1 MSIASLLLLAAAS
14 ACAPAVVGAGP
25 GVTGSAPMVYVPNQS
40 SDTVSVID
48 TRLDSVVA
56 TVDLQALGFS
66 ATAKPHHV
74 VVEPDGSFWY
84 VSLIGENTVVK
95 FDRENR
101 VAGRARTEIPGL
113 LALDAEH
120 HRLFASRTMS
130 AVNAPSSIAA
140 INTDDMSVIEEVD
153 VVLPRP
159 HAIAVTP
166 DGGRV
171 FIGSMSSNQVAVY
184 QPESGSTSLFEL
196 DGPVHAIVQFAISPD
211 GTRLVG
217 TGQLTNQLLVY
228 DISGAGTP
236 ARISVTAV
244 PAWPWLVQFTD
255 DGRFVWMANQHGS
268 GATKVRTSDWTVAD
282 TITSDRFA
290 EPHGVAVTPDG
301 SKIYISDQG
310 QGAAT
315 PGASHDMAS
324 MHADAGGRS
333 AGGVFVLDAASSRV
347 IKVIPVGRYSAGIG
361 IGGGG

>member
-1 MSIASLLLLAAAS
+1 MSLASLLLLAAA
-14 ACAPAVVGAGP
+14 CAPAVAGAGP
-25 GVTGSAPMVYVPNQS
+25 GVTGPAPMVYVPNQS
-40 SDTVSVID
+40 SATVSVID

-74 VVEPDGSFWY
+74 AVEPDGSHWY

-95 FDRENR
+95 FDRENHI
-101 VAGRARTEIPGL
+101 VGRATTEIPGL
-113 LALDAEH
+113 LALDAAH

-171 FIGSMSSNQVAVY
+171 FVGSMSSNQVAVY

-196 DGPVHAIVQFAISPD
+196 EGPVHAIVQFAVSPD
-211 GTRLVG
+211 GTKLVG

-228 DISGAGTP
+228 DISGTGTP
-236 ARISVTAV
+236 TRISAMAV
-244 PAWPWLVQFTD
+244 PEWPWLVQFSA
-255 DGRFVWMANQHGS
+255 DGKYVWMANQHGS
-268 GATKVRTSDWTVAD
+268 GATKVRTSDWTVVD

-290 EPHGVAVTPDG
+290 EPHGVAVSPDG

-310 QGAAT
+310 RGAAT
-315 PGASHDMAS
+315 PTAGHDMAS
-324 MHADAGGRS
+324 MHADTGDRS
-333 AGGVFVLDAASSRV
+333 AGGLFVLDAASSRV
-347 IKVIPVGRYSAGIG
+347 IKVIPTGRYAAGIG

>member
-1 MSIASLLLLAAAS
+1 
-14 ACAPAVVGAGP
+14 
-25 GVTGSAPMVYVPNQS
+25 MVYVPNQS
-40 SDTVSVID
+40 SATVSVID

-74 VVEPDGSFWY
+74 AVEPDGSHWY

-101 VAGRARTEIPGL
+101 MVGRARTEIPGL
-113 LALDAEH
+113 LALDAAH

-140 INTDDMSVIEEVD
+140 INTEDMSVIEEVD

-171 FIGSMSSNQVAVY
+171 FVGSMSSNQVAVY
-184 QPESGSTSLFEL
+184 QPASGSTSLFEL
-196 DGPVHAIVQFAISPD
+196 EGPTHAVVQFAISPD

-236 ARISVTAV
+236 TRISATAV
-244 PAWPWLVQFTD
+244 PAWPWLVQFSQ
-255 DGRFVWMANQHGS
+255 DGEFVWMANQHGS

-315 PGASHDMAS
+315 PMAGHDMAS
-324 MHADAGGRS
+324 MHADAGDRT
-333 AGGVFVLDAASSRV
+333 AGGVFVLDAASSKV
-347 IKVIPVGRYSAGIG
+347 TKVIPVGRYAAGLG

>member
-1 MSIASLLLLAAAS
+1 MTLLAGLVALFGVAATQS
-14 ACAPAVVGAGP
+14 PDYLYVCIQDDAKIAVVDMRAK
-25 GVTGSAPMVYVPNQS
+25 
-40 SDTVSVID
+40 
-48 TRLDSVVA
+48 SVVRA
-56 TVDLQALGFS
+56 IDLQKLGFP
-66 ATAKPHHV
+66 ATAKPHYI
-74 VVEPDGSFWY
+74 VVEPDGSNWY

-95 FDRENR
+95 FDRKNHI
-101 VAGRARTEIPGL
+101 VGRASTEIPGL
-113 LALDAEH
+113 LALDAAH

-171 FIGSMSSNQVAVY
+171 FVGSMSSNQVAVY

-196 DGPVHAIVQFAISPD
+196 EGPVHAIVQFAISPD

-228 DISGAGTP
+228 DISGPGSPT
-236 ARISVTAV
+236 RISAMAV
-244 PAWPWLVQFTD
+244 PEWPWLVQFSA
-255 DGRFVWMANQHGS
+255 DGKYVWMANQHGS
-268 GATKVRTSDWTVAD
+268 GATKVRTSDWTVVD

-301 SKIYISDQG
+301 SKIYVSDQG

-315 PGASHDMAS
+315 PMAGHDMAS
-324 MHADAGGRS
+324 MHTDTGDRS
-333 AGGVFVLDAASSRV
+333 AGGLFVLDAASSKV
-347 IKVIPVGRYSAGIG
+347 VKVIPVGRYAAGIG